1 MSCAEWSLGH
11 SMAYCGQGE
20 QTTGSPGVV
29 ARVDPLH
36 WSEGGW
42 ACGGG
47 GAAQPQ
53 AQALWMAQAKARA
66 SCGGLGLVSSAGG
79 ALSHVP
85 WSPGPTRRRQA
96 DLMSAILAVLLL

>member
-1 MSCAEWSLGH
+1 
-11 SMAYCGQGE
+11 MAYCGQGE
-20 QTTGSPGVV
+20 QTAGSPGVVV

-53 AQALWMAQAKARA
+53 AQAQTLWMAQAKARA
-66 SCGGLGLVSSAGG
+66 SCGGLGLVSSARC

-96 DLMSAILAVLLL
+96 DLMSAIPAGLLL